1 MQIGSC
7 WFDMASG
14 QLSNQENDTSWKMP
28 ASEHAILSLLAN
40 HRGQVLSNAQLIA
53 VLPVAESS
61 LARLEEA
68 IDRLR
73 FFMGNNSA
81 SLIES
86 IDDQGFLLH
95 VKLTRSH
102 RFLSGTPGRSITKQQ
117 YLILIAQLVLLLL
130 LLYSVFEPSTKFS
143 LHKEQF
149 IQHSN
154 GEVAYYPVYHS
165 HDQQVV
171 MAPQFE
177 HLVNQLHQCDRLD
190 WDKLFCS
197 WSDDNKVMSI
207 GLKKDGSQGLMLKN
221 VKAIAQG
228 RGFEFVNK
236 QWLVDMEICS

>member
-28 ASEHAILSLLAN
+28 VSEHAILSLLAN

-53 VLPVAESS
+53 VLPVTESS
-61 LARLEEA
+61 QARLEEA

-95 VKLTRSH
+95 VKLARSH
-102 RFLSGTPGRSITKQQ
+102 RFLNGTPGRSITKQQ
-117 YLILIAQLVLLLL
+117 YLILIAQLILLLL

-143 LHKEQF
+143 LHKEQQ
-149 IQHSN
+149 IHTSN
-154 GEVAYYPVYHS
+154 GDVAYYPIYHS

-177 HLVNQLHQCDRLD
+177 HLVTQLHQCQSFE
-190 WDKLFCS
+190 WDKLFYS

-207 GLKKDGSQGLMLKN
+207 GLKKDSSTGLIVRNIK
-221 VKAIAQG
+221 VIAQASS
-228 RGFEFVNK
+228 FDFIDQ
-236 QWLVDMEICS
+236 QWLVKMEICS